1 MDGPLSGIRVLD
13 LSRVLAGPFC
23 TMILGDL
30 GAEVIKIERPDGGD
44 DTREWGPPFAAGES
58 AYYLAVNRNKK
69 SVLADLKSPT
79 GRAVV
84 TALAAKSDVVIE
96 NFRVG
101 VAEKLGLGYAQ
112 LSAANRGLIY
122 CSVTGYGC
130 TGPYRELPGYD
141 FIIQAMSGL
150 MSITGERQGEPMK
163 LGVATVDLTT
173 GLYAAVAILA
183 ALRRKEASG
192 EGQHVDLSLMDSA
205 LSWLANVGEN
215 YLVSGEVSGRFGN
228 AHASIVPY
236 QVFRASDGF
245 LAVGIGNDKQ
255 YRRFCE
261 IAGAPELASDE
272 RFATNPARVRNRE
285 TLVPLLEQVFVA
297 RETRYWI
304 DRLWKEG
311 IPAGPINTVDRALD
325 DPHAA
330 AREMVVSMP
339 HPAAGSVRLIG
350 SPMKFSATP
359 VAYRRPP
366 PLLGEHTESVLRELL
381 GMSENEVREYLAPAS
396 RPSAPGRADAAP

>member
-1 MDGPLSGIRVLD
+1 MSGPLSGIRVLD

-30 GAEVIKIERPDGGD
+30 GAEVIKIEHPEGGD
-44 DTREWGPPFAAGES
+44 DTRAWGPPFAAGES
-58 AYYLAVNRNKK
+58 AYYLSVNRNKK
-69 SVLADLKSPT
+69 SVLADLKSPR
-79 GRAVV
+79 GREAV
-84 TALAAKSDVVIE
+84 TALAARCDVVIE

-101 VAEKLGLGYAQ
+101 VAEKLGLGYAR
-112 LSAANRGLIY
+112 LSAENPGLVY
-122 CSVTGYGC
+122 CSITGYGR
-130 TGPYRELPGYD
+130 TGPYRDLPGYD

-150 MSITGERQGEPMK
+150 MSITGERDGEPMK

-192 EGQHVDLSLMDSA
+192 EGQHIDLSLMDSA

-215 YLVSGEVSGRFGN
+215 YLVSGEVPGRFGN

-236 QVFRASDGF
+236 QVFRAVDGF
-245 LAVGIGNDKQ
+245 LAVGIGNDRQ
-255 YRRFCE
+255 FRRFCE
-261 IAGAPELASDE
+261 IAGAPELAADE

-285 TLVPLLEQVFVA
+285 TLIPRLDEIFA
-297 RETRYWI
+297 RRETRFWI
-304 DRLWKEG
+304 ESLWKEG
-311 IPAGPINTVDRALD
+311 IPAGPINTVDKALE

-330 AREMVVSMP
+330 AREMVVAMP

-350 SPMKFSATP
+350 SPMRLSETP
-359 VAYRRPP
+359 VTYRHAPP
-366 PLLGEHTESVLRELL
+366 SLGEHTAEVLRELL
-381 GMSENEVREYLAPAS
+381 GMSEEEVRQYLAPA
-396 RPSAPGRADAAP
+396 